1 MKRINITT
9 GVLLVYLLVMCV
21 WGWPGKQP
29 DPDWVQY
36 FRSWSFPVRYL
47 PTALSAGQTY
57 EDAEKVERRERDK
70 IK

>member
-36 FRSWSFPVRYL
+36 FRSWEFPCS
-47 PTALSAGQTY
+47 LSSYCAICRSN
-57 EDAEKVERRERDK
+57 V
-70 IK
+70 

>member
-21 WGWPGKQP
+21 WGWPGKPP

-36 FRSWSFPVRYL
+36 FSVLGVSLFVIFLLRYL
-47 PTALSAGQTY
+47 QVKRMKMRKKWKEENET
-57 EDAEKVERRERDK
+57 K
-70 IK
+70 

>member
-1 MKRINITT
+1 MGMARKTAGSGLGT
-9 GVLLVYLLVMCV
+9 VFFG
-21 WGWPGKQP
+21 PG
-29 DPDWVQY
+29 
-36 FRSWSFPVRYL
+36 SFTVRYL